1 MVVIGWIG
9 LGQPADM
16 TLNFDGFQI
25 AVLFISII
33 LVNYLIQVIPSS
45 ISGTSVN
52 LLTFL

>member
-33 LVNYLIQVIPSS
+33 LVNYLIQVSKCTASKVVEQP
-45 ISGTSVN
+45 
-52 LLTFL
+52 LMFP

>member
-33 LVNYLIQVIPSS
+33 LVNYLIQVSTPTEI
-45 ISGTSVN
+45 
-52 LLTFL
+52 